1 MARAKKAAKS
11 KKANTIEG
19 RTLEE
24 RFDAL
29 RARLLAYIEAGPVE
43 AGDVEAA
50 RQALLGELKS

>member
-1 MARAKKAAKS
+1 MAAKK
-11 KKANTIEG
+11 KATKRAVTPTA

-29 RARLLAYIEAGPVE
+29 RLRLLAYMEAGPAE
-43 AGDVEAA
+43 AGDVEVA